1 MIIGV
6 SGKMNAGKDT
16 VAKMIMALT
25 GGSKSTWVNKKYAYK
40 LKEHVANLIGC
51 DVKDLEDREFKDK
64 ELPSEWS
71 LWGVAT
77 KTGAVISRY
86 SDKEEARTALI
97 KRMRTN
103 HKERFETVVKELK
116 MTPRE
121 LLQHIGQ
128 KTRSIHPEIWV
139 NALFSTYSDDDS
151 WVVTDVRYPNE
162 LAKIKELGGFTIR
175 VNRKQVREVV
185 NALDDIK
192 QVEVVGS
199 SHESETALDS
209 ATFDYIIDNSEGL
222 GKLSKDVTQ
231 ILKER
236 NLY

>member
-51 DVKDLEDREFKDK
+51 TIEDLEDREFKDK

-77 KTGAVISRY
+77 STGAIISRY
-86 SDKEEARTALI
+86 SDKEVARTALM
-97 KRMRTN
+97 KRMRAN
-103 HKERFETVVKELK
+103 HKEKFNTVVKELK

-121 LLQHIGQ
+121 LLQSIGQ
-128 KTRSIHPEIWV
+128 KTRTIHPEIWV
-139 NALFSTYSDDDS
+139 NALFSTYTEQDT
-151 WVVTDVRYPNE
+151 WIITDVRYPNE

-175 VNRKQVREVV
+175 VNRRQVKEIV

-192 QVEVVGS
+192 QVKIVGGN
-199 SHESETALDS
+199 HESETALDA
-209 ATFDYIIDNSEGL
+209 ATFDYTINNVEGL
-222 GKLSKDVTQ
+222 GKLSKDVTK
-231 ILKER
+231 ILKDR